1 MKTTLISIMFASVF
15 VQTTLPNFVD
25 ENELK
30 DEINN
35 SNFNQFLD
43 ENKDL
48 RKNFI
53 CLRNINERERIYL

>member
-53 CLRNINERERIYL
+53 CLRNIKERERIYL